1 MMSAASHDTLEIALF
16 PLATVLFPEGLMPLR
31 IFEQRYMD
39 MAKACLKHDLPF
51 GICLIEHGQEVGAPA
66 TPYMMGTLARISEW
80 DMPQL
85 GVLHV
90 VARGG
95 QSFLIRERWSEASGL
110 QRALITLVPEESPR
124 PLPDAFA
131 RLIPLL
137 KRIYAEQGK
146 NAYPLPHRLDDA
158 AVFMTEGHGNLHEFV
173 AFGIFVGMEVAAAD
187 GGGFNFDQDLAGL
200 DFRFGN
206 FQQFYGAG
214 NSLSFHDRLR
224 DKPSFVVLII
234 GVFEPLRCC
243 GPERP
248 AFPGR

>member
-158 AVFMTEGHGNLHEFV
+158 VWLAWRFCELMPVPAAIKQEYLE
-173 AFGIFVGMEVAAAD
+173 MESA
-187 GGGFNFDQDLAGL
+187 L
-200 DFRFGN
+200 
-206 FQQFYGAG
+206 
-214 NSLSFHDRLR
+214 DRLEEIYR
-224 DKPSFVVLII
+224 FCADRGLL
-234 GVFEPLRCC
+234 ET
-243 GPERP
+243 
-248 AFPGR
+248 